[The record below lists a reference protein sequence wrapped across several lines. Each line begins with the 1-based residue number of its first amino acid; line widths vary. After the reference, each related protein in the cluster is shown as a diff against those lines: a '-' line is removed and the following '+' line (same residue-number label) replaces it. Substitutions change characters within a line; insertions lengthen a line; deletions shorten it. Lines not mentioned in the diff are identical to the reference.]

1 MNAARTIA
9 GVDPAGLCHGCGTCA
24 GICPVGAIR
33 MAMDDRRGVFHPVV
47 AMDVCIDCGR
57 CRAVCP
63 GQAVDFDALNR
74 QVFGQL
80 PADPWMG
87 NYRSIHIAHAVD
99 ERIRFEG
106 SSGGLVTALLAGAL
120 KTGQIDGAV
129 VTRMSRERPLEAES
143 FVARTEEELKSAAG
157 SKYAPTAPGAVLR
170 ELRGERGRFAFVGVP
185 CQIHG
190 LRKLQRLEPLLAE
203 KIPLVRGLMCSNNAT
218 CAGTEYFLRRWKIR
232 KAQVAALR
240 FREGGWIQN
249 YNTVVSLKD
258 GRTVKLPRAGSR
270 DGNRRTSYLHNS
282 IYHCDFVLPRCLVC
296 FDHAAELSDLAF
308 GDPRLSQLAREGG
321 SGKSLV
327 IVRSAAGADLMAAAK
342 ENGWIEASPELD
354 LDTFRKAQSMAFKM
368 QAPARLGAYRRLGKA
383 VPEYVTSR
391 MRPAKAR
398 DVFSLAAYV
407 PSFFGG
413 HPGLRFWIRPYS
425 AARYWVKWV
434 AGRIARVKSKWRGQ
448 TGAAK

>member
-33 MAMDDRRGVFHPVV
+33 MVLDDRRGVFRPVV
-47 AMDVCIDCGR
+47 AEDVCIDCGR

-80 PADPWMG
+80 PADPWLG
-87 NYRSIHIAHAVD
+87 YYRSIHIAHAVD
-99 ERIRFEG
+99 EGIRFEG
-106 SSGGLVTALLAGAL
+106 SSGGLVTALLVGAL
-120 KTGQIDGAV
+120 KTGRIDGAV
-129 VTRMSRERPLEAES
+129 VARMSRAHPLEAEC
-143 FVARTEEELKSAAG
+143 FVARSEIELRSAAG

-170 ELRGERGRFAFVGVP
+170 ELRGENGRFAFVGLP

-190 LRKLQRLEPLLAE
+190 LRKLQRLEPRMAE
-203 KIPLVRGLMCSNNAT
+203 KIPLALGLMCSNNAT
-218 CAGTEYFLRRWKIR
+218 CAGTEYVLRRWKIR
-232 KAQVAALR
+232 KEQVAALR

-249 YNTVVSLKD
+249 YNTVVALKD

-282 IYHCDFVLPRCLVC
+282 IYHCDFVVPRCLVC

-308 GDPRLSQLAREGG
+308 GDPRLPRLAREGG

-327 IVRSAAGADLMAAAK
+327 IVRSAAGAELMAAAT
-342 ENGWIEASPELD
+342 ENGWIESSAGLD

-368 QAPARLGAYRRLGKA
+368 QAPARLGAYRWLGKA

-391 MRPAKAR
+391 MRPARAG
-398 DVFSLAAYV
+398 DVFSLAAYL

-425 AARYWVKWV
+425 AARYGLKWM
-434 AGRIARVKSKWRGQ
+434 AGRIARVISKLRGQ
-448 TGAAK
+448 RGAAK